1 MSNRYEVTVTLR
13 TGECP
18 IEVVYCST
26 PTEAIQCAM
35 ARWGE
40 LSVSGHIESEESD
53 GD

>member
-18 IEVVYCST
+18 IEIVYCSS
-26 PTEAIQCAM
+26 PTEAIEQAM
-35 ARWGE
+35 DRWGE
-40 LSVSGHIESEESD
+40 LAVDGEIEGLDSD

>member
-18 IEVVYCST
+18 TEIVYCSS
-26 PTEAIQCAM
+26 PTEAIEQAM
-35 ARWGE
+35 DRWGE
-40 LSVSGHIESEESD
+40 LGVSGDVEGWNSE